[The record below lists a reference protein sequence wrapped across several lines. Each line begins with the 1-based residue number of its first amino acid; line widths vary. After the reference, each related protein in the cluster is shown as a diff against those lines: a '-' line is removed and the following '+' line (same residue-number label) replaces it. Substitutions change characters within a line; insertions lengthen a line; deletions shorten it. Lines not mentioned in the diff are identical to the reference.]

1 MTLKS
6 GNRHSAQLII
16 IIQVP
21 QDKLITLTIEL
32 NRVGWWAYLAVPVH
46 QYLNPTTKNDSLIMT
61 MSKSDSGSDTGIG
74 LKLQNQINISDSSY
88 MRPILRKSKPN
99 KKI

>member
-1 MTLKS
+1 MSLSRGTCTS
-6 GNRHSAQLII
+6 ISI
-16 IIQVP
+16 
-21 QDKLITLTIEL
+21 D
-32 NRVGWWAYLAVPVH
+32 
-46 QYLNPTTKNDSLIMT
+46 PTTKNDSLICSNARHYLT